1 MPTDP
6 IRVEGLK
13 DLTRELR
20 KADRD
25 FPKQIRLVNL
35 RIATDVANEA
45 RSGATS
51 LGGVAAK
58 AAPSIRALAQQSRA
72 QVKLGSD
79 RYPYALG
86 AEFGSLRFRQ
96 FKAWR
101 GSGQSA
107 GYFLYP
113 AIRKESPQ
121 IIASYS
127 RMVADVTR
135 AAFPR

>member
-1 MPTDP
+1 MPDP

-13 DLTRELR
+13 EFNRELR
-20 KADRD
+20 KIDRD
-25 FPKQIRLVNL
+25 FPKQVRLVNL
-35 RIATDVANEA
+35 RIATQVANEA
-45 RSGATS
+45 RAGAQS

-58 AAPSIRALAQQSRA
+58 AAPSIKALAQQARA

-86 AEFGSLRFRQ
+86 AEFGSAGKYPQ

-113 AIRKESPQ
+113 AIRHESPQ